1 MFRKRT
7 SPAHTPPTSRPARQR
22 SSRALSTVRSAL
34 CTSALVNVLACWKK
48 VRGGPGGAETDG
60 AGQWRHFLVAPCL
73 RPKVRRCRRQHH
85 GRHSE
90 VSSSHT
96 RVSPSVTPVPK
107 KYHGTYSQARVPPGL
122 KGQTPRRS
130 VRPNARA
137 AGPRRPAEAGPW
149 GAAKERRA
157 LWLNLARG
165 RAKVWHRNDQNG
177 SHVFHLVVPTSGAT
191 MKTPGAWGP
200 LPSVCKWDY
209 CSLFFVV
216 GGRLASL

>member
-22 SSRALSTVRSAL
+22 SSRALSTGRSAL

-60 AGQWRHFLVAPCL
+60 VGQWRHFLVAPCR
-73 RPKVRRCRRQHH
+73 RPKVRRCCRQHH

-165 RAKVWHRNDQNG
+165 RATVW
-177 SHVFHLVVPTSGAT
+177 
-191 MKTPGAWGP
+191 
-200 LPSVCKWDY
+200 
-209 CSLFFVV
+209 
-216 GGRLASL
+216 

>member
-1 MFRKRT
+1 M
-7 SPAHTPPTSRPARQR
+7 A
-22 SSRALSTVRSAL
+22 
-34 CTSALVNVLACWKK
+34 
-48 VRGGPGGAETDG
+48 PGNGATFL
-60 AGQWRHFLVAPCL
+60 WRHAFDRRFGDAVDSTMDDT
-73 RPKVRRCRRQHH
+73 RRCRH
-85 GRHSE
+85 
-90 VSSSHT
+90 
-96 RVSPSVTPVPK
+96 PTPASLLRSLPYPK

-200 LPSVCKWDY
+200 LPSVYKWDY
-209 CSLFFVV
+209 CSFFFVV
-216 GGRLASL
+216 GDRLASL